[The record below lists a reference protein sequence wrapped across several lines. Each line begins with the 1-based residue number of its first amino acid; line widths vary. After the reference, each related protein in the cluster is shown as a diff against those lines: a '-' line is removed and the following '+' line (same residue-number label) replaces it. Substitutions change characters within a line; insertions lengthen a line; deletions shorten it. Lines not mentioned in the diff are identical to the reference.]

1 MKKPAFQFYP
11 GDWRKDQNL
20 SRASLQAKGAMIEIM
35 CLAFE
40 CDKRGILATD
50 GKPWSIDEIA
60 HAIGGDK
67 MVNISAIEE
76 LLKLNV
82 LKKNKKNFI
91 FSSRMVKDS
100 KILEARKKGGELGKD
115 HGIKGKEFGKL
126 GGRPVNKPP
135 LLPPPSS
142 SSSSSTSV
150 IQQQLLLKRIAEEP
164 FFEMFRRATG
174 KHITD
179 DELFH
184 EIGKF
189 RNKYP
194 NIHPNQAGALV
205 NTWIANIGK
214 TSVAETLTPEKPK
227 IWI

>member
-50 GKPWSIDEIA
+50 GKAWTIEEIA
-60 HAIGGDK
+60 HAMGGDK

-100 KILEARKKGGELGKD
+100 KVLDARKKGGELGKD
-115 HGIKGKEFGKL
+115 HGVKGKEFGKL
-126 GGRPVNKPP
+126 GGRPVKKPP
-135 LLPPPSS
+135 LYPPPSS

-150 IQQQLLLKRIAEEP
+150 KIQSATILAEP
-164 FFEMFRRATG
+164 FFPMFRRATG
-174 KHITD
+174 QHITD
-179 DELFH
+179 AELFE

-189 RNKYP
+189 KNKYP
-194 NIHPNQAGALV
+194 NLHPNQAGPLINSWV
-205 NTWIANIGK
+205 SRIGK
-214 TSVAETLTPEKPK
+214 QQNTFDPRENKNS
-227 IWI
+227 WI

>member
-1 MKKPAFQFYP
+1 MKKPSFQFYP

-50 GKPWSIDEIA
+50 GHPWSIDEIA
-60 HAIGGDK
+60 HAMGGDK

-100 KILEARKKGGELGKD
+100 KVLDARKKGGELGKD
-115 HGIKGKEFGKL
+115 HGVKGKEFGKL
-126 GGRPVNKPP
+126 GGRPVKKPP
-135 LLPPPSS
+135 LYPPPSS
-142 SSSSSTSV
+142 STSSSTSV
-150 IQQQLLLKRIAEEP
+150 KRQSAPDFEDP
-164 FFEMFRRATG
+164 FFQMFRRASG
-174 KHITD
+174 ARITNE
-179 DELFH
+179 ELVE

-194 NIHPNQAGALV
+194 NLHANQAGPLINGWV
-205 NTWIANIGK
+205 SRIGHQQF
-214 TSVAETLTPEKPK
+214 VPEEKPR
-227 IWI
+227 IVV

>member
-40 CDKRGILATD
+40 CDKRGVLATD
-50 GKPWSIDEIA
+50 GKPWTIEEIA
-60 HAIGGDK
+60 HAMGGDK
-67 MVNISAIEE
+67 QINISAIEE

-91 FSSRMVKDS
+91 FSSRMVKDA
-100 KILEARKKGGELGKD
+100 KVLDARKKGGELGKD

-126 GGRPVNKPP
+126 GGRPVKKPP
-135 LLPPPSS
+135 LYPPPSS

-150 IQQQLLLKRIAEEP
+150 KRQSAAILKEP
-164 FFEMFRRATG
+164 FFPMFRRASG
-174 KHITD
+174 MHITD
-179 DELFH
+179 EELIE

-189 RNKYP
+189 KNKYP
-194 NIHPNQAGALV
+194 NLHPNQAGPLINAWV
-205 NTWIANIGK
+205 ARIGQQQF
-214 TSVAETLTPEKPK
+214 VPEEKPK
-227 IWI
+227 IVV

>member
-40 CDKRGILATD
+40 CDKRGVLATD
-50 GKPWSIDEIA
+50 GHAWTIDEIA

-67 MVNISAIEE
+67 QVNIAAIEE

-100 KILEARKKGGELGKD
+100 KVLDARKKGGELGKD
-115 HGIKGKEFGKL
+115 HGVKGKEFGKL
-126 GGRPVNKPP
+126 GGRPVKKPP
-135 LLPPPSS
+135 LYPPPSS
-142 SSSSSTSV
+142 SSSTSV
-150 IQQQLLLKRIAEEP
+150 EIQLSAAFSDPLFQ
-164 FFEMFRRATG
+164 MFRRASG
-174 KHITD
+174 QHITNE
-179 DELFH
+179 ELI
-184 EIGKF
+184 EEVGKF
-189 RNKYP
+189 KNKYP
-194 NIHPNQAGALV
+194 NIHPNQAGPV
-205 NTWIANIGK
+205 INGWVSRIGQQQF
-214 TSVAETLTPEKPK
+214 AQEAKPK
-227 IWI
+227 IVV

>member
-50 GKPWSIDEIA
+50 GNPWTIDEIA
-60 HAIGGDK
+60 HAMGGDK
-67 MVNISAIEE
+67 QVNISAIEE

-82 LKKNKKNFI
+82 LKKNKKDFI

-100 KILEARKKGGELGKD
+100 KVLNARKKGGELGKD
-115 HGIKGKEFGKL
+115 HGVKGKEFGKL
-126 GGRPVNKPP
+126 GGRPVKKPP
-135 LLPPPSS
+135 LYPPPSS
-142 SSSSSTSV
+142 SSSTSV
-150 IQQQLLLKRIAEEP
+150 LQQLKLLGISENIFR
-164 FFEMFRRATG
+164 MFRQSTG
-174 KHITD
+174 KHIAD
-179 DELFH
+179 DELIV

-189 RNKYP
+189 QTKYP
-194 NIHPNQAGALV
+194 NIHPNQAGSLINAWVSRIGQQPPALD
-205 NTWIANIGK
+205 
-214 TSVAETLTPEKPK
+214 PK
-227 IWI
+227 LNKNSFI